1 MIKDVLN
8 ALMTPAGLCEPTS
21 LRLVWVNPSLAR
33 LLWEHGLEPSL
44 SVRTLAPE
52 LTIKQPKDDAVLVRE
67 EASLPAHNGTNAKT
81 ARCQVGPAVEVEGDR
96 LLLFQLLE
104 AKDSDSA
111 RATLNIFSRHMN
123 VKLAAW
129 DQEREALLQQIE
141 DLKK

>member
-67 EASLPAHNGTNAKT
+67 EASLPAHNGTNANRHLGFDHG
-81 ARCQVGPAVEVEGDR
+81 AI
-96 LLLFQLLE
+96 
-104 AKDSDSA
+104 SDPCVMP
-111 RATLNIFSRHMN
+111 NGG
-123 VKLAAW
+123 AA
-129 DQEREALLQQIE
+129 
-141 DLKK
+141 